1 MINKKI
7 TLFGTC
13 RLESLSCYNNRI
25 RNEISY
31 TYDTK
36 ETLQVIKFLKYN
48 NINPE
53 QSLTTFRTPMLTK
66 TPICYENLEGIL
78 DNTYIFIIEISGKK
92 TYKYNNLFVH
102 SFLNQIDNNLFTQ
115 QIVINHQNDDEIEKD
130 IHEIIKLL
138 NTQKIIIVSHIV
150 TDEKSERYELSN
162 LLQQICSKYNIL
174 FINPVK
180 EITQKG
186 YNIYDLVDANEK
198 KIIHYNQYGHNA
210 IKEIYQEYI
219 NKLI

>member
-1 MINKKI
+1 
-7 TLFGTC
+7 
-13 RLESLSCYNNRI
+13 
-25 RNEISY
+25 
-31 TYDTK
+31 
-36 ETLQVIKFLKYN
+36 
-48 NINPE
+48 
-53 QSLTTFRTPMLTK
+53 
-66 TPICYENLEGIL
+66 
-78 DNTYIFIIEISGKK
+78 
-92 TYKYNNLFVH
+92 
-102 SFLNQIDNNLFTQ
+102 LFTQ

-130 IHEIIKLL
+130 ILEIIKLL

-150 TDEKSERYELSN
+150 TNEKSERYKLAN
-162 LLQQICSKYNIL
+162 LLEKICCKYNIL